1 MWGMKRRAE
10 KSLASRIVSDL
21 NSRKG
26 CKALKVQPIAM
37 SGIEAGT
44 QDIICGYRSRLLM
57 IETKVDGNHLEH
69 MQRLRCL
76 QWHAAGAIVVIAYSI
91 DDVLRVLQAIDDG
104 RR

>member
-1 MWGMKRRAE
+1 M
-10 KSLASRIVSDL
+10 
-21 NSRKG
+21 
-26 CKALKVQPIAM
+26 QPIVM

-44 QDIICGYRSRLLM
+44 QDIICGYRGRMLM
-57 IETKVDGNHLEH
+57 IETKVGKNYLDH

-91 DDVLRVLQAIDDG
+91 DDALRVLEAIDDG